1 MGLPAHPDAAKIAE
15 YRRKAIDA
23 SARAAM
29 ARDDFMRQS
38 WETIAQSY
46 QDMADRLERKFTT

>member
-1 MGLPAHPDAAKIAE
+1 MGLLAHPDATKIAE

-23 SARAAM
+23 SARAAV
-29 ARDDFMRQS
+29 AKDDFMRQS

-46 QDMADRLERKFTT
+46 QDMADRLEHRSKE